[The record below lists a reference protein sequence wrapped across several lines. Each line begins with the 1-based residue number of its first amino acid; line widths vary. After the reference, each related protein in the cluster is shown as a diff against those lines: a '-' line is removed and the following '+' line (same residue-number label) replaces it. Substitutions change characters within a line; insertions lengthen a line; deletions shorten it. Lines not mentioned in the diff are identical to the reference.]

1 MEVMTILSQFVTLI
15 RLFVT
20 WAICAC
26 LSFQSKKWCLVGG
39 FFGPGRSL
47 PDLWKSP
54 IFNLE
59 NVPRNGGSFKG

>member
-1 MEVMTILSQFVTLI
+1 MEVMTILSQFVALI

-26 LSFQSKKWCLVGG
+26 LSFESKNVFGWG
-39 FFGPGRSL
+39 FFFGQGRSFS
-47 PDLWKSP
+47 DLQKLP

-59 NVPRNGGSFKG
+59 NVPRNGKSFKG